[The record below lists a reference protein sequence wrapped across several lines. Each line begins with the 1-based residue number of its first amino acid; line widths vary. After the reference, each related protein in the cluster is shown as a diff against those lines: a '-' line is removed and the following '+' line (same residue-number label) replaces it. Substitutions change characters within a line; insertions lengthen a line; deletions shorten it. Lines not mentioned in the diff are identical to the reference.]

1 MLDPLLIEAAN
12 LLEQIAHH
20 GLDRDM
26 RLATPNVDMD
36 EEADKLETQ
45 ALDLAMRINRQ
56 R

>member
-1 MLDPLLIEAAN
+1 MLDPLMIEAAN

-20 GLDRDM
+20 GLDREM
-26 RLATPNVDMD
+26 RLNAPAVDMD
-36 EEADKLETQ
+36 EEADRLETQ